1 MNSSFLLIS
10 YCILAIL
17 ITVSN
22 KYILLTFIPYGYNAN
37 FFILFIQSVI
47 SIVLLRI
54 AKFYSYLRYCEFNFI
69 YLKSW
74 IPIVALLILS
84 IYSNGRSMLLL
95 PISLFNI
102 LKNFGSLLIIIG
114 DVTCFGK
121 VMGSS
126 TVLSFLLVILSNFY
140 SIYNDIFL
148 SSRPQNLEGFAWAII
163 NCMSCALYALYV
175 KYHRRVHIG
184 VTNIEYVYYN
194 TLLTTPILLA
204 LSLNFEGIHRIYS
217 IIQFN
222 YSNNN
227 LYWFVLTLL
236 LSSVLTLLIAVT
248 IASIYINC
256 SITTYTIIGSLNK
269 FIMTFASVLIF
280 SDEKELYE
288 LHGNAIFGTVLSLLT
303 GIYLILYA

>member
-1 MNSSFLLIS
+1 MHSSFLLIS

-37 FFILFIQSVI
+37 FFILFIQSII
-47 SIVLLRI
+47 SIILLRI
-54 AKFYSYLRYCEFNFI
+54 AKFYSYLTYREFNVI

-74 IPIVALLILS
+74 IPIVVLLILS

-114 DVTCFGK
+114 DVTWFGK

-140 SIYNDIFL
+140 SSYNDIFL
-148 SSRPQNLEGFAWAII
+148 SNGPQNLEGYTWAIM
-163 NCMSCALYALYV
+163 NCVACALYTLYV
-175 KYHRRVHIG
+175 KYHRSIHKS

-204 LSLNFEGIHRIYS
+204 LSLNFEGVQCIYT
-217 IIQFN
+217 IVQFN
-222 YSNNN
+222 YSN
-227 LYWFVLTLL
+227 LHIFVASLL
-236 LSSVLTLLIAVT
+236 LSSLLTLLIAIT
-248 IASIYINC
+248 IASIYKNC

-269 FIMTFASVLIF
+269 LAMTFASVLMF

-288 LHGNAIFGTVLSLLT
+288 LRVNAIFGVIISLFT
-303 GIYLILYA
+303 GIYIILYA